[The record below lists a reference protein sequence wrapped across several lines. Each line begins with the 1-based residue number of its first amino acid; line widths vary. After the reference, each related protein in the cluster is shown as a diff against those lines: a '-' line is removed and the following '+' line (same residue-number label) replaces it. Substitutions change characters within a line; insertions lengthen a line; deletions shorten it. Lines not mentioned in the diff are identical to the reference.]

1 MCDGGDCVCDG
12 GDCVCVT
19 EGTVC
24 VTKGTVCVCDG
35 EVFVCDHKKDPRHYR
50 AMWQP
55 QAQGVRKTYPRLWR
69 GILLWRQL
77 IAAKSSPQVSG

>member
-1 MCDGGDCVCDG
+1 MCDGGACVCDE
-12 GDCVCVT
+12 GDC
-19 EGTVC
+19 
-24 VTKGTVCVCDG
+24 VCVCDG

-55 QAQGVRKTYPRLWR
+55 QAQGVRKTYLRLWR

-77 IAAKSSPQVSG
+77 IAAKNSPQVSG